1 MGAAR
6 PIPCLALVIP
16 GARSHDVGLQSA
28 ALGGGL
34 VNEMREHQQLRVLI
48 ANQRSDRLDY
58 VTKVVV
64 SLGHEVVARSI
75 EVGEVATVTGR
86 EHPDVAL
93 VGLGEN
99 SEHALE
105 LIGEIVRQAACPV
118 ITLLE
123 TDDHAFVS
131 EAAKRGVFA
140 YITDTNPRQLQD
152 SIEIVLRRFA
162 EFQNLE
168 GAFGRR
174 AVIERAKGILMERHG
189 ADEQA
194 AFEMLRTHARSANR
208 KLVDIAAAVVDGH
221 RLLPGPPSDVGA

>member
-1 MGAAR
+1 VFVTET
-6 PIPCLALVIP
+6 L
-16 GARSHDVGLQSA
+16 
-28 ALGGGL
+28 
-34 VNEMREHQQLRVLI
+34 EHRHLRVLI
-48 ANQRSDRLDY
+48 ANQRSDRLDA
-58 VTKVVV
+58 VTSVVV
-64 SLGHEVVARSI
+64 SLGHEVVARSM
-75 EVGEVATVTGR
+75 EVGEVATVTAR

-93 VGLGEN
+93 VGLGDS

-123 TDDHAFVS
+123 TDDHAFVN

-140 YITDTNPRQLQD
+140 YITDTNSSQLQD

-174 AVIERAKGILMERHG
+174 AVIERAKGILMERHSTT
-189 ADEQA
+189 DEE
-194 AFEMLRTHARSANR
+194 AFEMLRTHARSSNR

-221 RLLPGPPSDVGA
+221 RLLPGSPQAGP

>member
-1 MGAAR
+1 MSE
-6 PIPCLALVIP
+6 IL
-16 GARSHDVGLQSA
+16 
-28 ALGGGL
+28 
-34 VNEMREHQQLRVLI
+34 EHQQLRVLI

-58 VTKVVV
+58 VTRVVV

-75 EVGEVATVTGR
+75 EVGEVATVTGLER
-86 EHPDVAL
+86 PDVAL
-93 VGLGEN
+93 VGLGDS

-140 YITDTNPRQLQD
+140 YITDTNPQQLQD

-174 AVIERAKGILMERHG
+174 ATIERAKGILMERH
-189 ADEQA
+189 AIDEQV
-194 AFEMLRTHARSANR
+194 AFEMLRTHARSGNR
-208 KLVDIAAAVVDGH
+208 KLVDIASAVVDGH
-221 RLLPGPPSDVGA
+221 RLLPGPPRVAGA

>member
-1 MGAAR
+1 
-6 PIPCLALVIP
+6 LAESP
-16 GARSHDVGLQSA
+16 
-28 ALGGGL
+28 
-34 VNEMREHQQLRVLI
+34 EHQHLRVLI

-58 VTKVVV
+58 VTGVVV

-75 EVGEVATVTGR
+75 EVGEVAMVTRR
-86 EHPDVAL
+86 ERPDVAL
-93 VGLGEN
+93 VGLGD
-99 SEHALE
+99 SSDHALE
-105 LIGEIVRQAACPV
+105 LIGEIVHQAACPV

-123 TDDHAFVS
+123 TDDHVFIG

-140 YITDTNPRQLQD
+140 YITDTDQSQLQD

-174 AVIERAKGILMERHG
+174 AVIERAKGILMERHSV
-189 ADEQA
+189 DEDD

-221 RLLPGPPSDVGA
+221 RLLPGPPKTAS

>member
-1 MGAAR
+1 M
-6 PIPCLALVIP
+6 
-16 GARSHDVGLQSA
+16 SA
-28 ALGGGL
+28 T
-34 VNEMREHQQLRVLI
+34 EFSEHQHLRVLI

-58 VTKVVV
+58 VTRVVV

-75 EVGEVATVTGR
+75 EVGEVATVTRR

-93 VGLGEN
+93 VGLGD
-99 SEHALE
+99 SSAHALE
-105 LIGEIVRQAACPV
+105 LIGEIVHQAACPV
-118 ITLLE
+118 IALLE
-123 TDDHAFVS
+123 TDDHAFVG

-140 YITDTNPRQLQD
+140 YITETNPDQLQD

-174 AVIERAKGILMERHG
+174 ATIERAKGIIMERHG
-189 ADEQA
+189 IDEDD

-221 RLLPGPPSDVGA
+221 RLLPGPSNAGS

>member
-1 MGAAR
+1 VSES
-6 PIPCLALVIP
+6 L
-16 GARSHDVGLQSA
+16 D
-28 ALGGGL
+28 
-34 VNEMREHQQLRVLI
+34 HQHLRVLI
-48 ANQRSDRLDY
+48 ANQRSDRLDH
-58 VTKVVV
+58 VTSVVV
-64 SLGHEVVARSI
+64 SLGHEVVARSL

-93 VGLGEN
+93 VGLGD
-99 SEHALE
+99 SSMHALE

-123 TDDHAFVS
+123 TDDHAFVN

-140 YITDTNPRQLQD
+140 YITDTNPSQLQD

-174 AVIERAKGILMERHG
+174 AVIERAKGILMERHTTS
-189 ADEQA
+189 EEL
-194 AFEMLRTHARSANR
+194 AFEMLRTYARSGNR

-221 RLLPGPPSDVGA
+221 RLLPGPPKPSP

>member
-1 MGAAR
+1 VTDAA
-6 PIPCLALVIP
+6 
-16 GARSHDVGLQSA
+16 
-28 ALGGGL
+28 
-34 VNEMREHQQLRVLI
+34 EHNNLRVLI
-48 ANQRSDRLDY
+48 ANQRSDRLDH
-58 VTKVVV
+58 VTRVVV

-75 EVGEVATVTGR
+75 DVSEVATVTGR
-86 EHPDVAL
+86 ERPDVAL
-93 VGLGEN
+93 VGLGDN
-99 SEHALE
+99 TDHALE

-140 YITDTNPRQLQD
+140 YITDTNPDQLQD

-174 AVIERAKGILMERHG
+174 AVIERAKGILMERHST
-189 ADEQA
+189 DEQQ
-194 AFEMLRTHARSANR
+194 AFEMLRTHARSGNR
-208 KLVDIAAAVVDGH
+208 KLVDIATAVVDGH
-221 RLLPGPPSDVGA
+221 GLLPANVADPRT

>member
-1 MGAAR
+1 VEGLSVDDV
-6 PIPCLALVIP
+6 PE
-16 GARSHDVGLQSA
+16 RSH
-28 ALGGGL
+28 
-34 VNEMREHQQLRVLI
+34 LRVLI

-58 VTKVVV
+58 VTRVVV

-75 EVGEVATVTGR
+75 EVGEVATVTRR

-93 VGLGEN
+93 VGLGD
-99 SEHALE
+99 SSAHALE
-105 LIGEIVRQAACPV
+105 LIGEIVHQAACPV
-118 ITLLE
+118 IALLE
-123 TDDHAFVS
+123 TDDHAFVG

-140 YITDTNPRQLQD
+140 YITETNPDQLQD

-174 AVIERAKGILMERHG
+174 ATIERAKGIIMERHSI
-189 ADEQA
+189 DEDD

-221 RLLPGPPSDVGA
+221 LLLPGAPKAQP